1 MKEIELAHRLV
12 GALVG
17 VDKSS
22 KSVPSLTCRHY
33 TMKRGIQAPAL
44 LPRSRYPRL
53 SHLVAS
59 LAKVVSRGIQS
70 RLEQDVTLHILDHF
84 QEVGGERIF
93 EVVNIHFRVS
103 KLGKINLLRVQKQ
116 QTGRHPIGTA
126 HSKSDIRARRSP
138 PAAEA
143 GTLEY
148 NFPRDFRFVLHFQSA
163 LLEAARL
170 AENHQR
176 HRPTNPLFEFGARDP
191 SNACALQ
198 AVRRGV
204 LV

>member
-1 MKEIELAHRLV
+1 VCADEIVRGACEGHIISCVLDHDILPEVMKEIELAHRLV

-70 RLEQDVTLHILDHF
+70 RLERDVTLHILDHF
-84 QEVGGERIF
+84 QEVGGERTL
-93 EVVNIHFRVS
+93 EVVNIHFRITKVR
-103 KLGKINLLRVQKQ
+103 KTNLRRVQ
-116 QTGRHPIGTA
+116 
-126 HSKSDIRARRSP
+126 
-138 PAAEA
+138 
-143 GTLEY
+143 
-148 NFPRDFRFVLHFQSA
+148 
-163 LLEAARL
+163 
-170 AENHQR
+170 NH
-176 HRPTNPLFEFGARDP
+176 
-191 SNACALQ
+191 
-198 AVRRGV
+198 
-204 LV
+204 